1 MSNDL
6 SGLPG
11 ICTAVRHL
19 VCVVVGAPGPVQA
32 ASADPT
38 PSSSTGMM
46 TIKNSESASE
56 SFRSMACLRFEDRC
70 CEATLPVRSSLPAPC
85 RREFRT
91 DFGDA
96 SSLLLPRRALAER
109 RSVSGPNLART
120 LSRAGKYER
129 RGPWPRARGRRYE
142 GCCGGAGAESDSR
155 GTGGG

>member
-32 ASADPT
+32 ASADPA
-38 PSSSTGMM
+38 PSSRTGTM

-56 SFRSMACLRFEDRC
+56 YFRSMAYLRVEDRC
-70 CEATLPVRSSLPAPC
+70 CEASLPVRYSLPAPC

-91 DFGDA
+91 DVGNG

-109 RSVSGPNLART
+109 VPVSGRNLART
-120 LSRAGKYER
+120 LSRAGKCDH

-142 GCCGGAGAESDSR
+142 GR
-155 GTGGG
+155 

>member
-56 SFRSMACLRFEDRC
+56 YFRSMACLRFETAVVKPHFQFAPHCLLRAGANFARIS
-70 CEATLPVRSSLPAPC
+70 ETHPPFFFPGGSSLSADQSADGTWLAPC
-85 RREFRT
+85 
-91 DFGDA
+91 
-96 SSLLLPRRALAER
+96 L
-109 RSVSGPNLART
+109 
-120 LSRAGKYER
+120 
-129 RGPWPRARGRRYE
+129 
-142 GCCGGAGAESDSR
+142 
-155 GTGGG
+155 

>member
-46 TIKNSESASE
+46 TIKHSESASE
-56 SFRSMACLRFEDRC
+56 YFRSMACLRFEDRC

-96 SSLLLPRRALAER
+96 SSLLLPRRAPAQRISCPGGTSPSPFIPLG
-109 RSVSGPNLART
+109 SLNLHST
-120 LSRAGKYER
+120 GTRAVDT
-129 RGPWPRARGRRYE
+129 P
-142 GCCGGAGAESDSR
+142 
-155 GTGGG
+155 

>member
-46 TIKNSESASE
+46 TIKHSESASE
-56 SFRSMACLRFEDRC
+56 YFRSMACLRFEDRC

-109 RSVSGPNLART
+109 ISSADGTWLAPCLALGSMSVAAHG
-120 LSRAGKYER
+120 
-129 RGPWPRARGRRYE
+129 RAREDGVTR
-142 GCCGGAGAESDSR
+142 GAEEEL
-155 GTGGG
+155 G

>member
-19 VCVVVGAPGPVQA
+19 VCVVVGAPGPMQA

-56 SFRSMACLRFEDRC
+56 YFRSMACLRFEDRC
-70 CEATLPVRSSLPAPC
+70 CEATLPVRYSLPAPC

-96 SSLLLPRRALAER
+96 PPFFFPGGRSPSAYQSADGTWLGPCLALGSM
-109 RSVSGPNLART
+109 SVAAHG
-120 LSRAGKYER
+120 
-129 RGPWPRARGRRYE
+129 RAREDGVTR
-142 GCCGGAGAESDSR
+142 GAEEEL
-155 GTGGG
+155 G